1 MVLATS
7 LGLVIIMLVLIGEV
21 LKKDKHISLDLDE
34 VEKVWAPDWSKLGT
48 VKIWRDAVS
57 QVIFISG
64 IGFGPVLY
72 SSNCVTSSTKI
83 QFDYVILIVGSLVS
97 ILATGIFCAYLGSHH
112 SDQLNN
118 LKSYEL

>member
-7 LGLVIIMLVLIGEV
+7 LGLFIVMIVLSGEV
-21 LKKDKHISLDLDE
+21 LKKDKNISLNFDE
-34 VEKVWAPDWSKLGT
+34 VKKVWAPDWSKLGT

-72 SSNCVTSSTKI
+72 SSNCITSSTKI
-83 QFDYVILIVGSLVS
+83 QFEFIILIVGSLVS
-97 ILATGIFCAYLGSHH
+97 ILATAIFSTYLGQHH
-112 SDQLNN
+112 SDQLSS
-118 LKSYEL
+118 LKAYEL

>member
-7 LGLVIIMLVLIGEV
+7 LGLVIIMLVLIGEL

-57 QVIFISG
+57 QVIFIS
-64 IGFGPVLY
+64 V
-72 SSNCVTSSTKI
+72 
-83 QFDYVILIVGSLVS
+83 
-97 ILATGIFCAYLGSHH
+97 
-112 SDQLNN
+112 
-118 LKSYEL
+118 